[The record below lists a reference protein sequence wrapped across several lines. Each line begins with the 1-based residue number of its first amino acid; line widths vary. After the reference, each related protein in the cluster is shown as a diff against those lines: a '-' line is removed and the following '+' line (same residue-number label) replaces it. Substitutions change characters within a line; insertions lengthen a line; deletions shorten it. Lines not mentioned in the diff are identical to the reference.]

1 LRQSEADKA
10 EYEIVRKQYDADTQ
24 ARARGEDVPERPA
37 ANYSQD
43 LVSPRLL
50 CAVLPDGNEEDLE
63 EVRKD
68 ATNVYK
74 APTKASRAEAEH
86 EAAEAENAADV
97 TQEISPSEGNG
108 SPGVDADHHA
118 QADTVIEADA
128 PYMDIS
134 AFVPDDFA
142 AQSTGYHLPGET
154 ENANEQGP
162 QIKLDAPAGEENHG
176 LDFHSVFQT
185 TPSSNEEFVMA
196 KGEEGALE
204 GHALKSDGGV
214 PQVHTMSAE
223 GVSADGSM
231 AFSYSHS
238 TVVGGM
244 PTYLPHVGQ
253 EPAQTAKIEEL
264 PDSSNPIGEDVGGS
278 EDDDDSSES
287 AHEGGNSAHDSDA

>member
-1 LRQSEADKA
+1 
-10 EYEIVRKQYDADTQ
+10 VRKQYDADTQ
-24 ARARGEDVPERPA
+24 ARARGEDVEERPA

-63 EVRKD
+63 EVKKD

-97 TQEISPSEGNG
+97 TQDISPSEENG
-108 SPGVDADHHA
+108 SPAAIADHQA
-118 QADTVIEADA
+118 QGDTVIEADA

-134 AFVPDDFA
+134 AFVPEDFA

-154 ENANEQGP
+154 ENANEQPP
-162 QIKLDAPAGEENHG
+162 QIKLDVPTGEENHG

-185 TPSSNEEFVMA
+185 TPSSNEEFAVA
-196 KGEEGALE
+196 KGEEGALD
-204 GHALKSDGGV
+204 GHAIKSETT
-214 PQVHTMSAE
+214 PQVHTMSTE

-238 TVVGGM
+238 TVVSGM
-244 PTYLPHVGQ
+244 PSYLPHTGQ
-253 EPAQTAKIEEL
+253 QPAQTAKIEEL
-264 PDSSNPIGEDVGGS
+264 PESANAMGEDAGAS
-278 EDDDDSSES
+278 EEDESSES
-287 AHEGGNSAHDSDA
+287 AQDEGQSAHDSDA